1 MPRQPDPDLEKR
13 ILDAAWKLWQG
24 GDERLSLRALAR
36 AARTNT
42 PAIYRRF
49 KNRREI
55 VRAMLLRF
63 RRDFFETISSVPT
76 LEAAAAPYL
85 DFALSHPRQY
95 ELFFA
100 HQHLLRQWLPGRRT
114 ADREKNPAFFWGLE
128 KLAEQLGGP
137 PESHVPLVM
146 SIWAIAHGTASLLL
160 SGAIDPKLEA
170 EMRSECQRTVGLLV
184 REAAKQTP
192 LSRTKRD

>member
-49 KNRREI
+49 KHRREI
-55 VRAMLLRF
+55 VRAMLLRL
-63 RRDFFETISSVPT
+63 RRDFYEAISSAPT
-76 LEAAAAPYL
+76 MEEAAGPYL

-100 HQHLLRQWLPGRRT
+100 HQHLLRQWLPGRK
-114 ADREKNPAFFWGLE
+114 AVDRKDWEKNPALFWGLE
-128 KLAEQLGGP
+128 KLSKQLGGP
-137 PESHVPLVM
+137 PGRHIPLVM
-146 SIWAIAHGTASLLL
+146 SIWAVAHGTASLLI
-160 SGAIDPKLEA
+160 SGAVDPKLER
-170 EMRSECQRTVGLLV
+170 EMREQCQRAVRLLV
-184 REAAKQTP
+184 REAAKP
-192 LSRTKRD
+192 SAARS

>member
-1 MPRQPDPDLEKR
+1 MPRHPDPDLERR

-24 GDERLSLRALAR
+24 GDERLSLRTLAR

-63 RRDFFETISSVPT
+63 RRDFYEVISSASTMEKAVG
-76 LEAAAAPYL
+76 PYL
-85 DFALSHPRQY
+85 DFALSQPRRY

-100 HQHLLRQWLPGRRT
+100 HQHLLRQWLPGRRS

-128 KLAEQLGGP
+128 KLSEELGGP

-146 SIWAIAHGTASLLL
+146 SIWSLVHGTASLLI
-160 SGAIDPKLEA
+160 SQAVDPKLEP
-170 EMRSECQRTVGLLV
+170 EMRAECERAVRLLI
-184 REAAKQTP
+184 REAAPQRQSSALK
-192 LSRTKRD
+192 S